1 MSTDIREEEL
11 FKTLPKDLN
20 RVINS
25 CRNVWNVF
33 VVLSCCCC
41 CCTVA
46 TLDELITTQSE
57 CLFKTERH
65 AEDPRLMN
73 QIRKLSEK
81 LISLHA
87 DINSRPPHR
96 LNNRLLIS
104 TGMQRRLRPTQL
116 HAAPLRL
123 P

>member
-57 CLFKTERH
+57 
-65 AEDPRLMN
+65 DPRLMN

-87 DINSRPPHR
+87 EINSRPPHR